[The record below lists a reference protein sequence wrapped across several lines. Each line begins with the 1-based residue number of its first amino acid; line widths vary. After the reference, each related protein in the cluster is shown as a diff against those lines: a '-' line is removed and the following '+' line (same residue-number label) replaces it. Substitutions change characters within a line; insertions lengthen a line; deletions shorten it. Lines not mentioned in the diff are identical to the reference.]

1 MVPAEEEACVSVVR
15 VEVGVELP
23 AEVGGR
29 AVLVHTAHR
38 HTLVLQKLL
47 KIFLFI
53 DRYNNTASC

>member
-15 VEVGVELP
+15 VEVGVQLP
-23 AEVGGR
+23 AQVGGR

-47 KIFLFI
+47 KIFL
-53 DRYNNTASC
+53 DRYDNTASC

>member
-15 VEVGVELP
+15 VEVGVQLP

-47 KIFLFI
+47 KIFLF
-53 DRYNNTASC
+53 R